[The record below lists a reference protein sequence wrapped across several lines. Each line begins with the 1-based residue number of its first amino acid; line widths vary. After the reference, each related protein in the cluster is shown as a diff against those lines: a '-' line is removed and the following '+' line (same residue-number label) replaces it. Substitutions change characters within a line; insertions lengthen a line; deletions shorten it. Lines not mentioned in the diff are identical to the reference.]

1 MVVTKKHNEVGD
13 VFNFI
18 SSIINIIRAS
28 CKRMEVIR
36 GKQYSRIIEGLE
48 NREIS
53 SGRDLSQETS
63 HQFLMCLRL

>member
-18 SSIINIIRAS
+18 SSIINIVRAS

-36 GKQYSRIIEGLE
+36 GKKYARIIEGLE

-53 SGRDLSQETS
+53 SG
-63 HQFLMCLRL
+63 